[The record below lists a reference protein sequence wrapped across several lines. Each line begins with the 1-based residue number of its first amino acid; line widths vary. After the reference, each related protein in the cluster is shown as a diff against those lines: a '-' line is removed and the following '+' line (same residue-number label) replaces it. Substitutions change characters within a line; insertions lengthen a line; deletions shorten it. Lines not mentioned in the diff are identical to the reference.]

1 MRVSSHFSSLRSRLF
16 VLLLLPVIGTGTFAG
31 MWAFHEWRAY
41 RTAQESQRLE
51 SALIDTSFLLTGSD
65 LQEMIVSEV
74 NTRGWGRVAPTTQL
88 RERVNAT
95 LTETHQEL
103 RQRVAHLGTVR
114 MNGSAQSLQVE
125 RVIRAFSAMEDRLGI
140 TGDESPRIPT
150 SPQAAAVIAGFGR
163 EVSDALSILA
173 TNAGR
178 ETAKDAGAIVA
189 LTEIQRHELEEG
201 RVTVLAAARARSA
214 TAARHEREETDTAIR
229 LSLLPSDALSQLLE
243 WESTPD
249 GTAWR
254 QLQDETWVGTV
265 GAATAEA
272 RRIFRARRDATNDVQ
287 TQVTAD
293 LRAQS
298 RESEIRAVWRFAGAL
313 AMSAAVI
320 LMTLVL
326 GWIAVRRPL
335 SRLRHLEEHA
345 RRIGAGEF
353 DLPPLAATGADETAL
368 LAQAFDEISDVLR
381 VAKGQLDQLASGE
394 ELSDVGG
401 RHVPGPIGEAITG
414 SIDRLTRI
422 TRELRSSEE
431 LARLTVASAVEAIW
445 MIDHEA
451 RITSAN
457 ASAQSMAGRH
467 RDTMIG
473 ASIDDIIVLEDP
485 EPIWNAAHRQMTDAE
500 CTITSWSGTIIEAVV
515 STRSVIGVDG
525 ALYTVVFVRD
535 MSERKRFEQQLEW
548 ESSHDP
554 LTGLLNRVA
563 LSRWVADAD
572 GELTVL
578 FVDLDRFKTI
588 NDALGHRLGDSLLR
602 QVAAR
607 LCAKVRE
614 EDLVARL
621 GGDEF
626 VIVYRGDADIDPMQ
640 FADRLI
646 AAIEAPFNLG
656 GTVVHV
662 SASVGIVH
670 SGIGADLSEL
680 VRRADIA
687 MCRAKQFGRAKVVT
701 FDDSMQGWAERRM
714 EIEEGLRV
722 ALAEGQLWPAF
733 QPIVSVEDEELHGI
747 ELLARWRHPESGE
760 IPPSE
765 FIPVA
770 EESGLIIDVGRW
782 ALREAASAALDL
794 RRINPAFD
802 APIAVNISGA
812 HLMRGDV
819 VGDLLAT
826 MHATGVEA
834 RWLTLEVT
842 ETWLLDEADHTIDT
856 LRRLTEL
863 GVGLSIDDFGTGYSS
878 LTYLRR
884 IPAATVKVDRS
895 YVLDV
900 DDDATD
906 IPIVRLVTSLA
917 HELGMTVIAE
927 GVETPHQ
934 QALLLAAGCDFC
946 QGYKIARP
954 MPIDALAGWMVGR
967 LRDLPVVSRP

>member
-1 MRVSSHFSSLRSRLF
+1 M
-16 VLLLLPVIGTGTFAG
+16 IGTGSFAG
-31 MWAFHEWRAY
+31 IWATHEWRDY
-41 RTAQESQRLE
+41 RAAQDTQRLE
-51 SALIDTSFLLTGSD
+51 SALIATSLLMTSAD
-65 LQEMIVSEV
+65 LQELIVSEI
-74 NTRGWGRVAPTTQL
+74 TIQGWGIVAPTAQL
-88 RERVNAT
+88 RKRAERT
-95 LTETHQEL
+95 LTETHGEL
-103 RQRVAHLGTVR
+103 RERVAQLAALQNADSTQAHVVQQVIQAFAEMEKRLALTGQQSPTVPTS
-114 MNGSAQSLQVE
+114 SAAAAAMT
-125 RVIRAFSAMEDRLGI
+125 AFSNQVR
-140 TGDESPRIPT
+140 
-150 SPQAAAVIAGFGR
+150 
-163 EVSDALSILA
+163 DALSALVA
-173 TNAGR
+173 TAGDSAAR
-178 ETAKDAGAIVA
+178 DTAAIVD
-189 LTEIQRHELEEG
+189 LKEIQRHQLEEG
-201 RVTVLAAARARSA
+201 RITVLATLGEVGMAVARDE
-214 TAARHEREETDTAIR
+214 HRETETAIR
-229 LSLLPSDALSQLLE
+229 LSLLPDSARRQLLAWSE
-243 WESTPD
+243 TPD
-249 GTAWR
+249 GVTWH
-254 QLQDETWVGTV
+254 QLQNGK
-265 GAATAEA
+265 GSNSAAMRTEDA
-272 RRIFRARRDATNDVQ
+272 RRIVRARRLATTAVQ
-287 TQVTAD
+287 REVTTDLQVN
-293 LRAQS
+293 AQQAEAS
-298 RESEIRAVWRFAGAL
+298 AFRQFIGAL
-313 AMSAAVI
+313 VISLAVI
-320 LMTLVL
+320 VATLVF

-335 SRLRHLEEHA
+335 RRLRQLETHA
-345 RRIGAGEF
+345 RRIGAGEV
-353 DLPPLAATGADETAL
+353 DLPPLAVSGGDETAL
-368 LAQAFDEISDVLR
+368 LAQAFDGMSDILR
-381 VAKGQLDQLASGE
+381 VAKGQLDQLASGHE
-394 ELSDVGG
+394 FAEVDGH
-401 RHVPGPIGEAITG
+401 RVPGPIGEAITG

-467 RDTMIG
+467 RDAMIG
-473 ASIDDIIVLEDP
+473 QSIDDIIVLDDP

-500 CTITSWSGTIIEAVV
+500 CTIASWSGTVIEAVV

-525 ALYTVVFVRD
+525 ALYSVVFVRD

-554 LTGLLNRVA
+554 LTGLPNRLA
-563 LSRWVADAD
+563 LSRWVADAS

-588 NDALGHRLGDSLLR
+588 NDALGHRSGDSLLR

-626 VIVYRGDADIDPMQ
+626 VIVYRGETDIDAMQ
-640 FADRLI
+640 FSDRLI
-646 AAIEAPFNLG
+646 TAIEAPFNLG

-662 SASVGIVH
+662 SASIGIVH
-670 SGIGADLSEL
+670 SVAGVDLGEL

-701 FDDSMQGWAERRM
+701 FDDSMHGWAERRI

-733 QPIVSVEDEELHGI
+733 QPIVSVADEVLHGI
-747 ELLARWRHPESGE
+747 ELLARWRHPDNGE
-760 IPPSE
+760 ISPGE

-770 EESGLIIDVGRW
+770 EESGLIMDVGRW
-782 ALREAASAALDL
+782 ALREAACAARDL
-794 RRINPAFD
+794 RRMNPMFD
-802 APIAVNISGA
+802 VPIAVNISGA
-812 HLMRGDV
+812 HLMRGDL

-826 MHATGVEA
+826 IREIGIEA
-834 RWLTLEVT
+834 HWLTLEVT
-842 ETWLLDEADHTIDT
+842 ETWLLDEADHTLET
-856 LRRLTEL
+856 LRRLTEM

-934 QALLLAAGCDFC
+934 QRLLRAAGCDYC
-946 QGYKIARP
+946 QGYHIARP
-954 MPIDALAGWMVGR
+954 MPMDALTEWMVGR
-967 LRDLPVVSRP
+967 MHAVVVGSGL

>member
-1 MRVSSHFSSLRSRLF
+1 M
-16 VLLLLPVIGTGTFAG
+16 LLLLPVIGTAVFAG
-31 MWAFHEWRAY
+31 IWAVHEWRDY
-41 RTAQESQRLE
+41 RSSQDAQRLQA
-51 SALIDTSFLLTGSD
+51 ALIDTSLLLTNTD
-65 LQEMIVSEV
+65 LQELIVGEIT
-74 NTRGWGRVAPTTQL
+74 TRGFERVAPTERLRTRATTTLTATHRQL
-88 RERVNAT
+88 RQLVGQLTAMRPVDAVPTRDVQQVVQAFAT
-95 LTETHQEL
+95 LEK
-103 RQRVAHLGTVR
+103 
-114 MNGSAQSLQVE
+114 
-125 RVIRAFSAMEDRLGI
+125 RLGV
-140 TGDESPRIPT
+140 TGEDPAVIPT
-150 SPQAAAVIAGFGR
+150 SPGAVTAIREFSTQVSTVLSVLATAAARFS
-163 EVSDALSILA
+163 ESDS
-173 TNAGR
+173 
-178 ETAKDAGAIVA
+178 GAIVA
-189 LTEIQRHELEEG
+189 LTEIQRHQLGEG
-201 RVTVLAAARARSA
+201 RVTLLAVSGQATGAAARL
-214 TAARHEREETDTAIR
+214 ERDETEMAIR
-229 LSLLPSDALSQLLE
+229 LSLLPDAVRRQLLD

-254 QLQDETWVGTV
+254 ALQDG
-265 GAATAEA
+265 GANGSTTTRMNEA
-272 RRIFRARRDATNDVQ
+272 RRIFRARRAATSAIQ
-287 TQVTAD
+287 ATVTAQLQANARHTEART
-293 LRAQS
+293 LR
-298 RESEIRAVWRFAGAL
+298 RFVGAL
-313 AMSAAVI
+313 ALSIAVI
-320 LMTLVL
+320 LATLIL
-326 GWIAVRRPL
+326 GWIAIRGPL
-335 SRLRHLEEHA
+335 RRLRQLEGHA
-345 RRIGAGEF
+345 RRIGAGEV
-353 DLPPLAATGADETAL
+353 DLPPLAVAGADETAL
-368 LAQAFDEISDVLR
+368 LAHAFDDMSEILR
-381 VAKGQLDQLASGE
+381 QAKGQLDQLASGDE
-394 ELSDVGG
+394 FPDVDGH
-401 RHVPGPIGEAITG
+401 RVPGPIGEAITG

-473 ASIDDIIVLEDP
+473 QSIDDIIVLDDP
-485 EPIWNAAHRQMTDAE
+485 EPIWNAAHRQMTDSE
-500 CTITSWSGTIIEAVV
+500 CTITSWNGTVIEAVV

-525 ALYTVVFVRD
+525 ALYSVVFVRD

-554 LTGLLNRVA
+554 LTGLPNRLA
-563 LSRWVADAD
+563 LSRWVADAS

-588 NDALGHRLGDSLLR
+588 NDALGHRSGDSLLR

-626 VIVYRGDADIDPMQ
+626 VIVYRGETGIDAMQ

-646 AAIEAPFNLG
+646 TAIEAPFNLG

-662 SASVGIVH
+662 SASIGIVH
-670 SGIGADLSEL
+670 SGAGADLGEL

-701 FDDSMQGWAERRM
+701 FDDSMHGWAERRI

-733 QPIVSVEDEELHGI
+733 QPIVSVTDETLHGI
-747 ELLARWRHPESGE
+747 ELLARWRHPENGE
-760 IPPSE
+760 ISPGE

-770 EESGLIIDVGRW
+770 EESGLIMDVGRW
-782 ALREAASAALDL
+782 ALREAATAARDL
-794 RRINPAFD
+794 RHMNATFD
-802 APIAVNISGA
+802 VPIAVNISGA
-812 HLMRGDV
+812 HLMRGDL
-819 VGDLLAT
+819 VGDLLETIRAF
-826 MHATGVEA
+826 GIDP
-834 RWLTLEVT
+834 RWLTIEVT
-842 ETWLLDEADHTIDT
+842 ETWLLDEADHTIET
-856 LRRLTEL
+856 LRQLTEL

-884 IPAATVKVDRS
+884 IPASTVKVDRS

-900 DDDATD
+900 DDDAAD

-934 QALLLAAGCDFC
+934 QRLLRSAGCDFC
-946 QGYKIARP
+946 QGYHIARP
-954 MPIDALAGWMVGR
+954 MPVDALVGWVGGR
-967 LRDLPVVSRP
+967 LHDAVVVSSP